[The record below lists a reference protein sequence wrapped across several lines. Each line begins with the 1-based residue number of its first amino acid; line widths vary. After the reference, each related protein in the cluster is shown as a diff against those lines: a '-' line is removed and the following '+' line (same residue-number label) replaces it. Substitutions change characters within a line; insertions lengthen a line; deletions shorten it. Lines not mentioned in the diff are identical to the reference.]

1 MVMDGKDIKERV
13 LTEYE
18 EKVKGLGKRLRLVVI
33 QVGDDSASNVYIG
46 QKEKMCK
53 RVGYDFVHIK
63 YGVDTP
69 DREIIE
75 NIEELNRD
83 ERVTGIL
90 LQLPLPNGMDAGKVL
105 SHIDY
110 RKDVDGLTD
119 RNMGRLVHR
128 KDCLAPCTPTGIM
141 RMLDCYGIEVQGKNV
156 VIVGRSDL
164 VGKPLFNMML
174 NRNATVT
181 ICHSQTEN
189 LADYTRR
196 ADILV
201 VAIGH
206 REFITGDMIKDG
218 AVVIDVGI
226 NRYEGRLYGDVN
238 FMECK
243 DKASYITP
251 VPGGVG
257 AMTIASL
264 CMNIY
269 KAGMFKEDL

>member
-33 QVGDDSASNVYIG
+33 QVGDDSASNV
-46 QKEKMCK
+46 
-53 RVGYDFVHIK
+53 HIK

-69 DREIIE
+69 DREIID

-90 LQLPLPNGMDAGKVL
+90 LQLPLPNGMDAGKIL

-141 RMLDCYGIEVQGKNV
+141 WMLDCYGIEVQGKNV

-189 LADYTRR
+189 LADYTRK